1 MNVSTLS
8 CDHITS
14 RGLLEGKLPLHQGIL
29 KLCLFLRFLLETIYS
44 FRQAFCFFYFCVP
57 STHSTAW
64 HVLST
69 QRKVLLI

>member
-44 FRQAFCFFYFCVP
+44 FRQAFCFFLFLCPQY
-57 STHSTAW
+57 T
-64 HVLST
+64 
-69 QRKVLLI
+69 